1 MRSLTSSVAHGRPGR
16 LAAVFGPALSALLAL
31 PGAWLI
37 WVSLARATALLA
49 YPYPHDGLEGT
60 LLHEALLWRN
70 GEALYQPLELYRF
83 VSAPYPPL
91 YYVALV
97 VAGTDTAP
105 HVFWNGRLVS
115 AAAAL
120 VIAGV
125 VVALVR
131 RGTGSWIAAALGA
144 ALLLSAPPMLLWG
157 TRIKPDVLA
166 LGFTAL
172 GLLLASLAIAPAPQ
186 RHQGDTPAG
195 AESARWALLMPWPL
209 LGATLCFVAAF
220 FTKQTAVAGP
230 LAAGVALLAA
240 DVHDWL
246 ALRHMPQHRRPISFV
261 RHLPL
266 RRRTL
271 AFAILYLALAL
282 GIWAVLDLL
291 TARAYTL
298 HVWWNFQRGSW
309 WSLSLLNKLVGLL
322 GFWWPLMLLSAVTML
337 LAARERR
344 LLVVAAYM
352 LTAPL
357 TLSATGETGAN
368 HNHLLE
374 THLALAIAGASATGW
389 ALSMLS
395 RRPLIAL
402 PLIGL
407 LGLQLAL
414 AFRPPDWYTNQLV
427 PNDPP
432 ERFLV
437 FMRHTPGEILAD
449 DTGLLFQAGKPLR
462 YDDPSTMGPAA
473 RTGKWDQRGLL
484 EDIAAQRFS
493 AIMIPVN
500 VEKSDRDASGRWTPE
515 MLAAIKQH
523 YRLLYR
529 DRIFTYVPRER

>member
-1 MRSLTSSVAHGRPGR
+1 MRSLTTSVSPGRPGR
-16 LAAVFGPALSALLAL
+16 LAAMFGLALTALLAL
-31 PGAWLI
+31 PAGWLL
-37 WVSLARATALLA
+37 WMSLARAMALLA

-60 LLHEALLWRN
+60 LLYEALLWRN

-91 YYVALV
+91 YYVALMI
-97 VAGTDTAP
+97 AGTDAGP

-115 AAAAL
+115 AATGL

-125 VVALVR
+125 VTVLVG
-131 RGTGSWIAAALGA
+131 RGTGSWIAGALGA
-144 ALLLSAPPMLLWG
+144 TLILSAPPMLLWG

-172 GLLLASLAIAPAPQ
+172 GLLLTSLVISPARQ
-186 RHQGDTPAG
+186 RDQGDMAAG
-195 AESARWALLMPWPL
+195 TESAGSATLIPWPL

-220 FTKQTAVAGP
+220 FTKQTAIAGP

-246 ALRHMPQHRRPISFV
+246 ALRYMPEHRQPMSFV
-261 RHLPL
+261 RRLPL
-266 RRRTL
+266 RWRTL
-271 AFAILYLALAL
+271 VFAGLYLALAL

-309 WSLSLLNKLVGLL
+309 WSFALLNKIVSLL
-322 GFWWPLMLLSAVTML
+322 GFWWPLMLLSAVTIL
-337 LAARERR
+337 LAARDRR
-344 LLVVAAYM
+344 LLVAAAYM

-374 THLALAIAGASATGW
+374 THLALAITGASATGW
-389 ALSMLS
+389 ALSVLS

-414 AFRPPDWYTNQLV
+414 AGRPPDWYTNQLV

-515 MLAAIKQH
+515 MLAAINQH

-529 DRIFTYVPRER
+529 DTIFTYVPRER